1 MNINIKLPSSVNDN
15 KQKAFALWTDITR
28 ILVKLEVALNKK
40 LALTSLII
48 SKNLTAFEQC

>member
-1 MNINIKLPSSVNDN
+1 MITN
-15 KQKAFALWTDITR
+15 KKRFALWTDITR
-28 ILVKLEVALNKK
+28 ILVKLDVALNKK